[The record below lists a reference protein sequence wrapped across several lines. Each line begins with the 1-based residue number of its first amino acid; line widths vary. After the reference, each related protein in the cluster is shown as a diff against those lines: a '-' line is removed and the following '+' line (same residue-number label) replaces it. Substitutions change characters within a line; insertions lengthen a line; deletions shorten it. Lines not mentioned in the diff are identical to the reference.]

1 MLNERRTD
9 VTGSSPAFRMNL
21 SNTNAG
27 GWNSSYMRT
36 VICNQ
41 FFSALPAAW
50 QSVIGVCNKWTDNI
64 GGATDASANVTQT
77 QDKIWL
83 MAEFE
88 IFGARSYANSYE
100 QYRQAKYQYYV
111 NNSEPSAR
119 IRGADVATTGTNKKN
134 AGDPVHWWE
143 RSPAY
148 GYYCGHTN
156 VWIIVKPDGKML
168 LALADDRQ
176 DWFRVLESH
185 GFVPNFVIRAD

>member
-1 MLNERRTD
+1 
-9 VTGSSPAFRMNL
+9 MNL
-21 SNTNAG
+21 SNTNTNAG

-100 QYRQAKYQYYV
+100 QYRQAKYQYYI

-143 RSPAY
+143 RSPGVHKACIGTDWYEHDFPLVKEDGIGKGHGEGY
-148 GYYCGHTN
+148 GRT
-156 VWIIVKPDGKML
+156 VWAW
-168 LALADDRQ
+168 ALG
-176 DWFRVLESH
+176 VSY